1 MNLHIFL
8 EDHRPAIIDEAT
20 RILTTRP
27 LKNYK
32 ISGEN
37 INRSRLI
44 RLFDLVTASIKSKD
58 LIPMGEYAAEIAT
71 ERYQDGFDLEEVI
84 AAFNV
89 MEEVMWEKITH
100 EINPNDFPQAFGMV
114 STVIGYGKEQLS
126 VTYVSLAS
134 HKKHLVSLD
143 MTGLFQGV

>member
-1 MNLHIFL
+1 MDLHLFL
-8 EDHRPAIIDEAT
+8 ENHREGIIAEAT
-20 RILTTRP
+20 EMLAARP
-27 LKNYK
+27 LRNY
-32 ISGEN
+32 SDCAQEVN
-37 INRSRLI
+37 CTRLT
-44 RLFDLVTASIKSKD
+44 RLFNLVCKSLASKD

-71 ERYQDGFDLEEVI
+71 ERYDQGFDLEEVI

-89 MEEVMWEKITH
+89 MEEVIWEKITH
-100 EINPNDFPQAFGMV
+100 EIDPSEFPQAFGMV

-143 MTGLFQGV
+143 MSGLFQGV